1 MCLGLTSSRFRFR
14 EDILLD
20 RILVQERIRWASRD
34 AVRRLVRD
42 IIGECRLQCRQF
54 QPVSSIFIST
64 TCLGAIEST
73 SASDGAFLT
82 VREDRFHVL
91 LRALFSVTILRV
103 FWPVVGTI
111 GFCI

>member
-1 MCLGLTSSRFRFR
+1 MYLGLTSSRFRFR

-20 RILVQERIRWASRD
+20 RILEHERIRWGFRD

-54 QPVSSIFIST
+54 QPVSSIFISR

-91 LRALFSVTILRV
+91 LRALFSVTILA
-103 FWPVVGTI
+103 FSTGNVGTI